1 VKEGQLCRLDGAQS
15 DRMGARHG
23 HLWVCTGNPAPARKW
38 EYFTSVATGCVA
50 PFDKSLME
58 PADET

>member
-1 VKEGQLCRLDGAQS
+1 VKEGQLCRLDGAHPGV
-15 DRMGARHG
+15 DYHG